1 MYQPGFS
8 KLYQL
13 LHVCQWRAGLAL
25 GETCLMRKSWKVSR
39 IRNGQPAHQLLQ
51 LVLEQHLFE
60 LHRSTYMQI
69 FYNSKHYSTTH
80 SLAVESEVVELQNM
94 SR

>member
-1 MYQPGFS
+1 MGNQPTS
-8 KLYQL
+8 
-13 LHVCQWRAGLAL
+13 
-25 GETCLMRKSWKVSR
+25 
-39 IRNGQPAHQLLQ
+39 LLQ

-69 FYNSKHYSTTH
+69 FHNSKHYSTTH
-80 SLAVESEVVELQNM
+80 SLAVESEDMELQNM

>member
-1 MYQPGFS
+1 MGNQPTS
-8 KLYQL
+8 
-13 LHVCQWRAGLAL
+13 
-25 GETCLMRKSWKVSR
+25 
-39 IRNGQPAHQLLQ
+39 LLQ

-69 FYNSKHYSTTH
+69 FHNSKHYSTTH
-80 SLAVESEVVELQNM
+80 SLAVESEDVELQNM